1 MVRVNDDD
9 VVCSGSSDEA
19 LVQAALA
26 GDSDAWS
33 ALFEKYFPLVAFVVS
48 GFVRD
53 RDRVLD
59 VVQETF
65 VSAFLQRSKFR
76 GECSFKTWLTA
87 IARNQSLSA
96 VRRDK
101 IRRTKSIAGLEGS
114 DGPTSNDDPVSAAIR
129 SEESLDVKRGLARL
143 AATSHEILIARYY
156 DDLSEKEMADRF
168 DVPVTS
174 VKSRL
179 HFARKKLRDVMAE
192 VA

>member
-9 VVCSGSSDEA
+9 VICSGSIDEA

-26 GDSDAWS
+26 GDSDAWN

-48 GFVRD
+48 GFERD
-53 RDRVLD
+53 RDRVMD
-59 VVQETF
+59 VVQDTF
-65 VSAFLQRSKFR
+65 MSAFRDSSKFR
-76 GECSFKTWLTA
+76 GECSFKTWLTS
-87 IARNQSLSA
+87 IARYQSSNA
-96 VRRDK
+96 VRYHK
-101 IRRTKSIAGLEGS
+101 IRKTEDLAGLEGS

-129 SEESLDVKRGLARL
+129 SEESLKVKRGLGSL
-143 AATSHEILIARYY
+143 AATSHEILMARYY
-156 DDLSEKEMADRF
+156 DDMSEKEMADHF
-168 DVPVTS
+168 GVPVTS